1 MKREMKLVA
10 AATAAAMLA
19 GCAGGGSTF
28 GNDVIGDN
36 PLEMLFCAPLFVC
49 GAKKSTTSS
58 GAGPSTIT
66 FTSWQNDIG
75 RKAEAIGVHT
85 VINYDVATDGA
96 ITVRSDGTPY
106 NDFWRMTFGSGP
118 HGEFEDFEAGW
129 VQVTSAGRALPG
141 HPGLAYAN
149 NHYPSTLLSSPF
161 LDIKDSANSYDGLV
175 TPTIAV
181 VANPYQLGWNY
192 QSFGIWNSNA
202 TGNGHLGLES
212 FGNIYPPSTSVPS
225 SGSATFTGEL
235 AGFYV
240 SAAGK
245 GSIAAANLSV
255 TADFT
260 ARSLSFASTGTTLTT
275 DLSNAVAAPE
285 LNLAGTLTYGS
296 GSNTFLG
303 TLSNAGGTM
312 SGKTYGKFYG
322 PASQE
327 LGGIFTVKSATTA
340 ETLAGAYGA
349 KR

>member
-1 MKREMKLVA
+1 MRPFVFLKRVGAIA
-10 AATAAAMLA
+10 ALA
-19 GCAGGGSTF
+19 VLSGCAGMTGEEAVFFSCVLIPSIVGC
-28 GNDVIGDN
+28 D
-36 PLEMLFCAPLFVC
+36 APSDASRQQVQSPQFWL
-49 GAKKSTTSS
+49 
-58 GAGPSTIT
+58 P
-66 FTSWQNDIG
+66 WQDAIG
-75 RKAEAIGVHT
+75 RKAEGLGTHT

-96 ITVRSDGTPY
+96 IGVRADGAPDY
-106 NDFWRMTFGSGP
+106 MSHWPVTFGSGA

-129 VQVTSAGRALPG
+129 VQLTSAGRALPG

-149 NHYPSTLLSSPF
+149 DHYPSNLLSSPF

-192 QSFGIWNSNA
+192 QSFGIWNSNGI
-202 TGNGHLGLES
+202 TSGNLGLES
-212 FGNIYPPSTSVPS
+212 FGKGYAPSTSLPT

-240 SAAGK
+240 SPTGD
-245 GSIAAANLSV
+245 GSIAAAKLSV
-255 TADFT
+255 TTDFA
-260 ARSLSFASTGTTLTT
+260 ARTLSFASTGTTLTT
-275 DLSNAVAAPE
+275 DLSSAVPAPD
-285 LNLAGTLTYGS
+285 LDLTGTLTYGS
-296 GSNTFLG
+296 GSSAFVG
-303 TLSNAGGTM
+303 TLNNAGGTL
-312 SGKTYGKFYG
+312 SGKTYGRFYG

>member
-1 MKREMKLVA
+1 MRPLIFLKSFA
-10 AATAAAMLA
+10 AIAAFAVLS
-19 GCAGGGSTF
+19 GCAGTT
-28 GNDVIGDN
+28 NE
-36 PLEMLFCAPLFVC
+36 EMAGVVCLLAPSACAAPRQ
-49 GAKKSTTSS
+49 
-58 GAGPSTIT
+58 PSPPSPQFWVT
-66 FTSWQNDIG
+66 WQDAIG
-75 RKAEAIGVHT
+75 RKAEGLGVHT
-85 VINYDVATDGA
+85 VIGYDVATDGA
-96 ITVRSDGTPY
+96 ITVRSDGAPDLINNWPVTI
-106 NDFWRMTFGSGP
+106 SSSA
-118 HGEFEDFEAGW
+118 HGELEDFEAGW
-129 VQVTSAGRALPG
+129 IQVTSAGRTLPG

-149 NHYPSTLLSSPF
+149 NHYPSSLLSSPF
-161 LDIKDSANSYDGLV
+161 LDIKDSADSYSGLV

-192 QSFGIWNSNA
+192 QSFGIWDSNM
-202 TGNGHLGLES
+202 TDRGNLGLES
-212 FGNIYPPSTSVPS
+212 FGKIYAPSTSFPTT
-225 SGSATFTGEL
+225 GSATFTGEL

-240 SAAGK
+240 SPTGH
-245 GSIAAANLSV
+245 GSIAAAKLSV
-255 TADFT
+255 TADFS

-296 GSNTFLG
+296 GSNAFTG

-312 SGKTYGKFYG
+312 SGKSYGRFYG